1 MTRGK
6 KRPPKCRRTNQK
18 LSKWYS
24 WLLNQYA
31 ARSAAY
37 ELAQELIYG
46 EQWGKVAMATYTTE
60 IEQAIGSRTSDNP
73 LDFEKMREYALAAKL
88 SEPFTFVPSRGTP
101 QSVIDLAR
109 ASGFIVHEAPKVS
122 P

>member
-6 KRPPKCRRTNQK
+6 KRPPKCLRTNQK

-24 WLLNQYA
+24 WLVNHYA

-37 ELAQELIYG
+37 ELEQETIYG
-46 EQWGKVAMATYTTE
+46 ERWVKVAMATYTTE
-60 IEQAIGSRTSDNP
+60 IEQAIGGGPSDNP
-73 LDFEKMREYALAAKL
+73 LDFEKMREYAIAAKL
-88 SEPFTFVPSRGTP
+88 SEPFTFVPSRGAP

-109 ASGFIVHEAPKVS
+109 ASGFIVRDTQKVS